1 MRWTCNVNR
10 KDRLRD
16 TYFNE
21 NPTIIQVTIKIR
33 KINWNGGTY
42 QEEICE
48 FIDKHEIRKYRIEVT
63 RKMGMA
69 KIILLEIERKN

>member
-1 MRWTCNVNR
+1 MTCNVNR
-10 KDRLRD
+10 KDRLQN

-21 NPTIIQVTIKIR
+21 NSTIIQVTIKIR

-42 QEEICE
+42 QEEIYE

-63 RKMGMA
+63 RKMGIA